1 MGIFLD
7 KFENWFLNYSRRTV
21 SLLVLVALLTM
32 TIYLVMGVSNT
43 FDSVN
48 NEKTDSFSMP
58 EFEKPI
64 SAKNEVKEATAA
76 DTNNDDDQSI
86 QHPMPEYED
95 EIAEIVEDLIP
106 LYIAFKGW
114 DSKAGPDSLTNWIVG
129 RMEYYEELL
138 SEEQMENMV
147 DGLVD
152 YVDEFSDFYTEKFS
166 VDTRNLEKIVEQKD
180 KDLENLLDRPTDAY
194 GDGVLRNL
202 DNLHDLVDEE
212 TQEVSENNM
221 SGMGQLMIAV
231 SIIGGIVLLLLILL
245 IFKAENSL
253 RRSAD
258 TSEKE

>member
-1 MGIFLD
+1 
-7 KFENWFLNYSRRTV
+7 
-21 SLLVLVALLTM
+21 
-32 TIYLVMGVSNT
+32 
-43 FDSVN
+43 
-48 NEKTDSFSMP
+48 
-58 EFEKPI
+58 
-64 SAKNEVKEATAA
+64 
-76 DTNNDDDQSI
+76 
-86 QHPMPEYED
+86 
-95 EIAEIVEDLIP
+95 
-106 LYIAFKGW
+106 
-114 DSKAGPDSLTNWIVG
+114 
-129 RMEYYEELL
+129 L